1 MRPRGTA
8 RGAGLALVAWL
19 GTVGAAAAHSL
30 PGSVLSISRA
40 DDELRLTLEVP
51 LEDLVLAAPDVRDL
65 EDLPVGR
72 DLPAGALSRL
82 DAYLADHVALE
93 RGTTAL
99 PLSLSGASLVAAS
112 NDHVGAFTL
121 VVAELAAPLPG
132 TADVPSLTLFHDA
145 VMHEVRSH
153 DATVYWVRPGVPPLA
168 IAEFRYG
175 TVDGRPRPVTLDV
188 PRTR

>member
-1 MRPRGTA
+1 MRPRAAA

-19 GTVGAAAAHSL
+19 ATVGAAAAHSL
-30 PGSVLSISRA
+30 PGSVLSISRE

-51 LEDLVLAAPDVRDL
+51 LEDLVLAAPGVRDL
-65 EDLPVGR
+65 EDLPVGG

-99 PLSLSGASLVAAS
+99 PLSLSGASLVAAA
-112 NDHVGAFTL
+112 NEHVGAFTL
-121 VVAELAAPLPG
+121 VVAELVAPLSG
-132 TADVPSLTLFHDA
+132 TADVPSLTLFYDA

-153 DATVYWVRPGVPPLA
+153 DATVYRARPGAPPEPVA
-168 IAEFRYG
+168 DVRYG
-175 TVDGRPRPVTLDV
+175 TLDGRPRPVSLDV
-188 PRTR
+188 PGVD